1 MSTAQYLDKAL
12 ATLLNEDSTESAK
25 DIAKE
30 VLANGGLTE
39 KDIQDCIKQRTV
51 FVVYVFEA

>member
-1 MSTAQYLDKAL
+1 MSTAPYLDKAL

-30 VLANGGLTE
+30 VLANSGLTE
-39 KDIQDCIKQRTV
+39 KDIQDCLKQRTV
-51 FVVYVFEA
+51 FVVYIFEA

>member
-30 VLANGGLTE
+30 VLTNGGLTE
-39 KDIQDCIKQRTV
+39 QDIQDCIKQRTV
-51 FVVYVFEA
+51 FIVYIFEA

>member
-1 MSTAQYLDKAL
+1 MSTAKYLDKAL

>member
-1 MSTAQYLDKAL
+1 MSTAPYLDKAL

-25 DIAKE
+25 DIARE
-30 VLANGGLTE
+30 VLTNGGLTE

-51 FVVYVFEA
+51 FVVYIFEA